1 MARFNNAEA
10 VMAAIVSQTETML
23 FSPAG
28 LSNRRTASIIP
39 AGQQHRRS
47 TPMKFKVLLPSDGSP
62 ASLHAARHVAR
73 NLEGLD
79 AKVLLL
85 NVQRVYVDAEML
97 HMRRSILDLHHG
109 EGEAALREAAEI
121 LAASG
126 IEYQAQVGFGPVA
139 DMIVHTAQGA
149 QCDAIVMG
157 TRARH
162 PLVELLARSVPSRV
176 LRRSRVPVM
185 LVRHDAS
192 TPARRSALRDAPYIA
207 A

>member
-1 MARFNNAEA
+1 
-10 VMAAIVSQTETML
+10 
-23 FSPAG
+23 
-28 LSNRRTASIIP
+28 
-39 AGQQHRRS
+39 
-47 TPMKFKVLLPSDGSP
+47 MKFKVLLPSDGSP

-85 NVQRVYVDAEML
+85 NVQQVYVDAELL
-97 HMRRSILDLHHG
+97 HMGRAIVNLHHSD
-109 EGEAALREAAEI
+109 GEAALRASAEI

-126 IEYQAQVGFGPVA
+126 VEHEAQVGFGPVP
-139 DMIVHTAQGA
+139 DTIVHTAERAG
-149 QCDAIVMG
+149 CDTIVMG

-162 PLVELLARSVPSRV
+162 PLVEFFTRSVPSRV

-185 LVRHDAS
+185 LVRHAA
-192 TPARRSALRDAPYIA
+192 PHAAARAPTTDAPYIA